1 MKPLSPL
8 DAGFLFIERSNMP
21 MHVGGLHL
29 YSYPDGADDQW
40 LQSLLAGQG
49 PDAKVTA
56 PFNQK
61 LRWPLSRLG
70 APHWET
76 DRDIDLDYH
85 VRHSALPKPG
95 RYREMFALISR
106 LHSTPL
112 HRDRPLWEAHVIEG
126 VENKRF
132 ALYTKMHHAMV
143 DGMASMRLLRASLS
157 ENPDDRDMPHPWAMP
172 PRQSS
177 RSEPPLA
184 SPRLIKALAT
194 NLQTQLGAI
203 PGASKAIG
211 QYLQALRPAASR
223 PLVPPFQ
230 APRTVFNGRTSAARR
245 FVAQSYSITRIKAIA
260 KALDATL
267 NDIVLAM
274 SAGALRSY
282 LIQHAE
288 LPAKPLT
295 AMAPVSIRPADGP
308 QLGNA
313 VTALLTS
320 LATNEA
326 DPVKRLKKIQKSMGA
341 GKALLS
347 SLSQAEIMML
357 SGLGFAPA
365 MLPMVLG
372 FADKMKPAFNLT
384 ISNVPGPKNPLYW
397 NGARLEGMY
406 PVSIPVDGAVLN
418 ITVTSYVDSLDFGI
432 IACRRSVPSAQ
443 RLIDYLE
450 DALKELEVGC
460 R

>member
-1 MKPLSPL
+1 MKALSPL

-29 YSYPDGADDQW
+29 YSYPDGADDDW
-40 LQSLLAGQG
+40 LQGILAGSLDG
-49 PDAKVTA
+49 ARVSP

-61 LRWPLSRLG
+61 LTWPLRRMG
-70 APHWET
+70 APHWVT
-76 DRDIDLDYH
+76 DEAIDLDYH

-106 LHSTPL
+106 LHSTLL

-126 VENKRF
+126 VEHNRF
-132 ALYTKMHHAMV
+132 ALYTKMHHAMI
-143 DGMASMRLLRASLS
+143 DGMAGMRLLQSTLS
-157 ENPDDRDMPHPWAMP
+157 EDPAARDMAHPWAAP
-172 PRQSS
+172 PRRRKS
-177 RSEPPLA
+177 PLA
-184 SPRLIKALAT
+184 SPKLIKALAT
-194 NLQTQLGAI
+194 NLQTQFGAI
-203 PGASKAIG
+203 PGATKAIG
-211 QYLQALRPAASR
+211 QYLSAIRPASDR
-223 PLVPPFQ
+223 PLVPPFK
-230 APRTVFNGRTSAARR
+230 APRTVFNGKASAARR
-245 FVAQSYSITRIKAIA
+245 FVAQSYSMTRIKAVA

-274 SAGALRSY
+274 SAGALRTY
-282 LIQHAE
+282 LLQHAE

-308 QLGNA
+308 DLGNA
-313 VTALLTS
+313 VTAILTS
-320 LATNEA
+320 LATDEP
-326 DPVKRLKKIQKSMGA
+326 DPVKRLKKIQKSVGA
-341 GKALLS
+341 GKELLS

-357 SGLGFAPA
+357 SALGFAPA
-365 MLPMVLG
+365 MLPMLLG
-372 FADKMKPAFNLT
+372 VADRLAPAFNLT

-450 DALKELEVGC
+450 DALKELETGVG
-460 R
+460 